1 MRNNIK
7 KLHNHKLSYRAKVI
21 LVIEEILNGKSLSE
35 LLDPLLEST
44 EMSSRGFVHELLL
57 GTLRQWWALSRISES
72 LIENPVTDQGVQAA
86 INIGLYQL
94 IYMNIPEYAAINDT
108 VEALKQL
115 DKGYGTGLVNAIL
128 RKTQKSKAK
137 FTKKVNKNHS
147 LPNWLAKHLKQDWGE
162 YYDELGSALRF
173 AAPIFLRVNTRFSDN
188 ASYCQILDEHHIQHS
203 VVSLGYNQAQAIRL
217 DGGVRIGELPYFDE
231 GWVSVQDAHA
241 QLAGFLLAPTLQ
253 SQGSHQSVLDMC
265 CAPGGK
271 TTHLL
276 EMFHMKHLT
285 AIDGDRIRLKRV
297 HENISR
303 LKLDT
308 KDISVVHADGT
319 SWRSDQYFDVILL
332 DAPCTATGVLR
343 RHPDIGLLRQEQ
355 DITTTVNLQRS
366 ILDNLWSQLKVGGVL
381 LYVTCSILKAENER
395 QIIDFLKANND
406 ANAMPFDLSLP
417 HQIKQQVGYQCL
429 PLDTKGGDG
438 FYYALLTK
446 TAK

>member
-1 MRNNIK
+1 MTNNIK
-7 KLHNHKLSYRAKVI
+7 KLQNHQLSSRAKVI

-35 LLDPLLEST
+35 LLDTLLEST
-44 EMSSRGFVHELLL
+44 EVSSRGFAHELLL

-94 IYMNIPEYAAINDT
+94 IYMNTPEYAAINDT

-115 DKGYGTGLVNAIL
+115 GKGHGAGLVNAIL

-137 FTKKVNKNHS
+137 FTKKINKNHS
-147 LPNWLAKHLKQDWGE
+147 LPNWLAKQLKQDWGG
-162 YYDELGSALRF
+162 YYDELGRALRF
-173 AAPIFLRVNTRFSDN
+173 AAPIFLRVNTKFSDV
-188 ASYCQILDEHHIQHS
+188 ASYSQILDEHHIQHS
-203 VVSLGYNQAQAIRL
+203 VVSLGYDQAEAIRL
-217 DGGVRIGELPYFDE
+217 DGGVKISELPYFDA

-253 SQGSHQSVLDMC
+253 AQSDNLSVLDMC

-285 AIDGDRIRLKRV
+285 AVDSESARLKRV

-308 KDISVVHADGT
+308 QNISVIPADGT
-319 SWRSDQYFDVILL
+319 SWRSDHSFDVILL

-343 RHPDIGLLRQEQ
+343 RHPDIGLLRQAQ
-355 DITTTVNLQRS
+355 DVETTVQLQRA

-381 LYVTCSILKAENER
+381 LYVTCSILKAENEI
-395 QIIDFLKANND
+395 QISDFMAAHND
-406 ANAMPFDLSLP
+406 AQAMPFDLGLP
-417 HQIKQQVGYQCL
+417 HQIKQHIGYQCL

-446 TAK
+446 TA